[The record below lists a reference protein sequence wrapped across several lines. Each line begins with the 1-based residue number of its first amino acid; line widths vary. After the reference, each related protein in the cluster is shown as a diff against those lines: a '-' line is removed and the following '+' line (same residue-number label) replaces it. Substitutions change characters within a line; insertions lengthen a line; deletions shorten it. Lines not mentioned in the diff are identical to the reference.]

1 MMRYFFTK
9 LLYCLIIA
17 NVLSSCGTEKNI
29 LFVSKDVVNTANLP
43 VFEIQKGSDSL
54 LNKPQVIKPGD
65 ELILKNLQNDALISG
80 VNSISGLSN
89 SSTPLVNGY
98 IVESDS
104 LVILP
109 VIGSVKLGGLT
120 RLAAEKQINALYQK
134 SMLKN
139 PLITL
144 SINNLQVTLLGEF
157 SHQGVYPLKKEQ
169 THLAEMIGQAGGLNL
184 SANNKRLKIIRGN
197 PQNPK
202 ILMVDLTNIDFMK
215 DKRVILQNN
224 DIVYAEPKKSAQN
237 ADKMTKTQVL
247 VGMGL
252 TLINT
257 LFLIYNFTK

>member
-29 LFVSKDVVNTANLP
+29 LFVGKEVVNTANLP
-43 VFEIQKGSDSL
+43 VFEIQKGSDNL
-54 LNKPQVIKPGD
+54 LYKPQVIKPGD

-80 VNSISGLSN
+80 VIST
-89 SSTPLVNGY
+89 SSTNVTSIEPITYLVEN
-98 IVESDS
+98 DS
-104 LVILP
+104 SVTLP

-157 SHQGVYPLKKEQ
+157 GHQGVYPLKKEQ

-184 SANNKRLKIIRGN
+184 TANNKRLKIIRGN

-215 DKRVILQNN
+215 DTRVILQNN
-224 DIVYAEPKKSAQN
+224 DIIYAEPKKSAQN